1 MKSTTVIIGCA
12 LAAGLMTFASG
23 KVQAGTVIDNSLYS
37 ALKVKA
43 TLTFVDSNDKFKK
56 MSFSNKDILSASGT
70 SGAGHKLALNDGDV
84 YVIDKDAVLDNLT
97 QEGYTETTLDEY
109 ISVDTTSKNGHTDKH
124 TGQGYIDSYFYDSP
138 TTPRNVVN
146 LYGVFSDSQTDTYN
160 NNNST
165 DSVSSSLKANSLAAE
180 SYTDTGEGLVDFIP
194 GSGSISANGSGK
206 LNLLQ

>member
-56 MSFSNKDILSASGT
+56 MSFSNKDILSVSGT

-84 YVIDKDAVLDNLT
+84 YVIDKDAVLADLT
-97 QEGYTETTLDEY
+97 VEGYTDTTLDEY
-109 ISVDTTSKNGHTDKH
+109 ISVDTTSKNGNTDKH
-124 TGQGYIDSYFYDSP
+124 TGKGYINSYFYDSS
-138 TTPRNVVN
+138 TPPYNAVN
-146 LYGVFSDSQTDTYN
+146 LYGVYSDSLTDKYN
-160 NNNST
+160 TNKSTVNS
-165 DSVSSSLKANSLAAE
+165 SFSLKANSLAAE
-180 SYTDTGEGLVDFIP
+180 SFTYDGEIDSNYLP
-194 GSGSISANGSGK
+194 GNGSISSNGSGK